1 MDLDGIV
8 LIDKPAD
15 MSSRQVVDRVR
26 RMLNVRKAGHFGTL
40 DPFATGVLCVALG
53 QATKLLPFMS
63 SDAKEYIATIGF
75 EKFTDTDDLKGAT
88 LQSFD
93 DAAFELTAAQ
103 AWLASH
109 QGWFEQVPPE
119 YSAQKLN
126 GQPLYKLK
134 RRNIEVT
141 PRPKQVCITDS
152 EILDHGRD
160 WLRVR
165 IACSRGTYIRSIARE
180 MGRDLGLGGYL
191 RELRRTR
198 SEGFALDQALTL
210 ERAADLAATGAL
222 ELLPLTKALKLP
234 VVQVR
239 AEAERWV
246 RDGKP
251 LEAGWLMQDVQAA
264 DDDFIAVTGTDG
276 QLLCVTRV
284 ARDGEIIGR
293 VERGF
298 HP

>member
-1 MDLDGIV
+1 MDLNGLV

-40 DPFATGVLCVALG
+40 DPVATGVLCVALG

-93 DAAFELTAAQ
+93 DAAFELAAAQ

-134 RRNIEVT
+134 RRNLEVT
-141 PRPKQVCITDS
+141 PRPKPVCILAS
-152 EILDHGRD
+152 EVLDHGRD
-160 WLRVR
+160 WLKLR

-198 SEGFALDQALTL
+198 SEGFSIEQALSL
-210 ERAADLAATGAL
+210 EQAAEQAAAGSL
-222 ELLPLTKALKLP
+222 KPLPLTAALRLP
-234 VVQVR
+234 QTRVDPAYER
-239 AEAERWV
+239 AV
-246 RDGKP
+246 IDGKP
-251 LEAGWLMQDVQAA
+251 LEPGWFLEEPAAAQAEC
-264 DDDFIAVTGTDG
+264 FAVIGSTGR
-276 QLLCVTRV
+276 LLCVARV
-284 ARDGEIIGR
+284 VDEVDVWAR